1 MGAYTVLGDHGPVVV
16 DVAESD
22 GRLLVHPSA
31 IEAAIGWRV
40 EPQGLCRGDVC
51 VPYAAGRPASIGE
64 DQIDLHDVADVL
76 RRPVLV
82 DGDVCVVVVGASAMD
97 RREALRDR
105 QLLEL
110 ELADLDGVVHA
121 SSEWRGSKK
130 LLVAFASW

>member
-82 DGDVCVVVVGASAMD
+82 DGDVCGGR
-97 RREALRDR
+97 RRERD
-105 QLLEL
+105 
-110 ELADLDGVVHA
+110 GPP
-121 SSEWRGSKK
+121 RG
-130 LLVAFASW
+130 AARPAATRARAG